1 MFDQIDQPLALYY
14 YETGLSAI
22 ELEIETRHKMSAD
35 SQTEEQFL
43 SDVKNIIPPEL
54 LNNIG
59 SLRLEASDQ
68 LKLTNPQESKTK
80 KNESFQAYTQALKNI
95 ELLNKINGQESTKL
109 NSLKLTTL
117 FNIAYW
123 HENNHQFDQA
133 NTLYKQI
140 VGSNPD
146 YIDA

>member
-1 MFDQIDQPLALYY
+1 MYY

-68 LKLTNPQESKTK
+68 LKLTNP
-80 KNESFQAYTQALKNI
+80 
-95 ELLNKINGQESTKL
+95 
-109 NSLKLTTL
+109 
-117 FNIAYW
+117 
-123 HENNHQFDQA
+123 
-133 NTLYKQI
+133 
-140 VGSNPD
+140 
-146 YIDA
+146 